1 MREHDASDRSMPRR
15 ATLFAAALSVCLAAT
30 TEARE
35 GALPQE
41 TWAGE
46 READAYC
53 GFVTE
58 SANGERAL
66 LRAPEFFSTTA
77 TTGYGDNDTGTNDF
91 LADTSLRQTVGLRVS
106 ANRLYRA
113 HLVADRSRA
122 DCDLYRTRA
131 RLARALA
138 FGRDLGLFEAL
149 TAERG
154 VLLGSLRQG
163 EDRVTSLRR
172 EIGARTA
179 TQQELLAWE
188 LRLGNLRNRLEQIEE
203 ERDRVRTLPD
213 GFPEG
218 LRNLMTD
225 FRAADAAGAEAEI
238 ALREAKVWDVEVRSG
253 FDQILDEPRDVPVF
267 ATVTVSLNLG
277 FLQQQS
283 ANDRALL
290 KRAEWRRREFSGL
303 ERQWNRLIDDLASA
317 RRHAHDR
324 MARVSDLRADLRG
337 RLEEIAN
344 VSGDFASRH
353 RDVLWYEGAQL
364 DAEFAYLDRRIARI
378 DAFLVAAGAGHELQ
392 PLLAPAPTGPTRA
405 PTAPVAAPPLSGTS
419 DDTPGPAAAPP
430 TTDPPLDTRPH

>member
-1 MREHDASDRSMPRR
+1 MRAHDARHRSTPRR
-15 ATLFAAALSVCLAAT
+15 VTRFAAALAACLAAT
-30 TEARE
+30 AGARAE
-35 GALPQE
+35 TLPQE
-41 TWAGE
+41 TWEGE

-77 TTGYGDNDTGTNDF
+77 TTGYGDNDSGSNDF
-91 LADTSLRQTVGLRVS
+91 FSDTSLRQTVGLRVS
-106 ANRLYRA
+106 ANRLYRS

-131 RLARALA
+131 RLTRALA

-149 TAERG
+149 TAQRG
-154 VLLGSLRQG
+154 VLRDSLRQG
-163 EDRVTSLRR
+163 EDRVAELRR

-179 TQQELLAWE
+179 TQQELLAWQ
-188 LRLGNLRNRLEQIEE
+188 LRLGNLRIRLEQIEE

-218 LRNLMTD
+218 LRNLMSN
-225 FRAADAAGAEAEI
+225 FRAADAAVAEVETS
-238 ALREAKVWDVEVRSG
+238 LREANVWDIDLRSG
-253 FDQILDEPRDVPVF
+253 YDQIIDEPRDVPVF

-277 FLQQQS
+277 FLRQRS

-290 KRAEWRRREFSGL
+290 QRAEWRRHEFSGL
-303 ERQWNRLIDDLASA
+303 DRQWNELIDDLASA
-317 RRHAHDR
+317 RRHARDR
-324 MARVSDLRADLRG
+324 MVRVSELRDDLRR
-337 RLEEIAN
+337 RLGEIAN
-344 VSGDFASRH
+344 ISGDHASRH

-378 DAFLVAAGAGHELQ
+378 DAFLVAAGAGGE
-392 PLLAPAPTGPTRA
+392 PKPFLAPAPPAPTRV
-405 PTAPVAAPPLSGTS
+405 PTSPVATPPPGPL
-419 DDTPGPAAAPP
+419 DDTPGPDATPP
-430 TTDPPLDTRPH
+430 GSGPPLVTRTR

>member
-1 MREHDASDRSMPRR
+1 MTR
-15 ATLFAAALSVCLAAT
+15 FAAALAACLAAT
-30 TEARE
+30 AGARAE
-35 GALPQE
+35 TLPQE
-41 TWAGE
+41 TWEGE

-77 TTGYGDNDTGTNDF
+77 TTGYGDNDSGSNDF
-91 LADTSLRQTVGLRVS
+91 FSDTSLRQTVGLRVS
-106 ANRLYRA
+106 ANRLYRS

-149 TAERG
+149 TAQSGALRNSLHLGEERTA
-154 VLLGSLRQG
+154 
-163 EDRVTSLRR
+163 ELRR
-172 EIGARTA
+172 GIGARTA

-238 ALREAKVWDVEVRSG
+238 ALREAKVWDVDVRSG
-253 FDQILDEPRDVPVF
+253 FDQILDEPLWVI
-267 ATVTVSLNLG
+267 
-277 FLQQQS
+277 
-283 ANDRALL
+283 
-290 KRAEWRRREFSGL
+290 EWFRRQRC
-303 ERQWNRLIDDLASA
+303 RC
-317 RRHAHDR
+317 
-324 MARVSDLRADLRG
+324 G
-337 RLEEIAN
+337 R
-344 VSGDFASRH
+344 
-353 RDVLWYEGAQL
+353 
-364 DAEFAYLDRRIARI
+364 
-378 DAFLVAAGAGHELQ
+378 
-392 PLLAPAPTGPTRA
+392 
-405 PTAPVAAPPLSGTS
+405 
-419 DDTPGPAAAPP
+419 
-430 TTDPPLDTRPH
+430 